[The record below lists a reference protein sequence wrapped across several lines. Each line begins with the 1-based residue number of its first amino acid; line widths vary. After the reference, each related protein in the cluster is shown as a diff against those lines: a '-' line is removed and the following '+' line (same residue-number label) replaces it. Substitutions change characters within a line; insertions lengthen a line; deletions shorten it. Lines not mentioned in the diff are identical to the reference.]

1 MINFIKAEWFKL
13 IKPAGFKVLI
23 LCSVVIGNLCL
34 LVSYLEGKV
43 TTLGYDELVMSLK
56 MILYSSLLG
65 YMLAAI
71 FICNE
76 FTQKGFGNVLL
87 CGFTR
92 KKIFFAKLIVFLIG
106 FFLICLAFM
115 AVPLVIALANGFGA
129 ELAEES
135 FKNILLNLF
144 YFVLDFMVQ
153 GAVIVFVA
161 LFIKKAVLTVS
172 ASMLISYIF
181 FIVKA
186 NLPFMEKPVIKP
198 FMEYIYLY
206 QIISFEWNEDGFT
219 DCKYIF
225 VMVITLIVAVAGA
238 AFIFEKA
245 ELK

>member
-1 MINFIKAEWFKL
+1 MVNLIKAEWFKL
-13 IKPAGFKVLI
+13 IKPAGFKVLM

-65 YMLAAI
+65 YMLAAV

-76 FTQKGFGNVLL
+76 FTKNGFGNALL

-92 KKIFFAKLIVFLIG
+92 KKVFFAKLVVFLIG

-115 AVPLVIALANGFGA
+115 AIPLIIALANEFGA

-135 FKNILLNLF
+135 FPDILLHLF
-144 YFVLDFMVQ
+144 YFVLDFIVQ
-153 GAVIVFVA
+153 GTVIVFVA
-161 LFIKKAVLTVS
+161 LLIKRAFITVS
-172 ASMLISYIF
+172 ASMVISYIF
-181 FIVKA
+181 FIVRA

-206 QIISFEWNEDGFT
+206 QIISFEWNESEFT
-219 DCKYIF
+219 DYKYIL
-225 VMVITLIVAVAGA
+225 VMVITLIAAVAGA
-238 AFIFEKA
+238 TFLFEKA

>member
-13 IKPAGFKVLI
+13 IKPAGFNVLI

-92 KKIFFAKLIVFLIG
+92 EKIFFAKLIVFLIG

-161 LFIKKAVLTVS
+161 LFIKKAV
-172 ASMLISYIF
+172 
-181 FIVKA
+181 
-186 NLPFMEKPVIKP
+186 
-198 FMEYIYLY
+198 
-206 QIISFEWNEDGFT
+206 
-219 DCKYIF
+219 
-225 VMVITLIVAVAGA
+225 
-238 AFIFEKA
+238 
-245 ELK
+245 